1 MLKAGWE
8 VEFQS
13 LAIPYFSSSTTFES
27 SLVFSRSFKYM
38 EWSCSLWEIPAHRSC
53 GRVSRPH
60 CWKQLAEPWM
70 LAHEKD
76 FDSDRNLVTISVDLS
91 ARGNI
96 LEAWNELLSSVC
108 MSVTFLRLYSPVWLY
123 IFFQLL
129 AVFWRQIRGA
139 GIGSQISPSLSN
151 LAVTLVERSWSECF
165 AEILRQ
171 KVNNYHD
178 GLILWVKT
186 WKIACSSRGAI
197 ASRPRGTEENFPLWK
212 ACQAY
217 GQATSHLQPPR
228 PRLQMQ
234 SGRGWLSP
242 LFLRQAPC
250 SPLCKSM
257 ARRSCNCCQV
267 WPGGDVH
274 VCQPPLPEIE
284 GG

>member
-1 MLKAGWE
+1 MILLSLRDSSSQKLWQSFQATLLKATSRALDAGSWKR
-8 VEFQS
+8 FWQWS
-13 LAIPYFSSSTTFES
+13 QFGDYFSGPFCSRQYSGTLKRIAFQCLYVSDIFEIVQS
-27 SLVFSRSFKYM
+27 SLT
-38 EWSCSLWEIPAHRSC
+38 LH
-53 GRVSRPH
+53 
-60 CWKQLAEPWM
+60 
-70 LAHEKD
+70 
-76 FDSDRNLVTISVDLS
+76 
-91 ARGNI
+91 
-96 LEAWNELLSSVC
+96 
-108 MSVTFLRLYSPVWLY
+108 
-123 IFFQLL
+123 FFQLL

-171 KVNNYHD
+171 KLNNYHD

-234 SGRGWLSP
+234 SGKGWNGSTVASVWGR
-242 LFLRQAPC
+242 LRAAPFVNQWKDA
-250 SPLCKSM
+250 PATV
-257 ARRSCNCCQV
+257 ARCDQ
-267 WPGGDVH
+267 GGDVH